1 MQYIACKV
9 LYLYIK
15 CNIVQINYN
24 ILLNEDILVDLGKGL
39 RQHRLNSNLTVKELS
54 EKSGVSERTIVGFEL
69 GKKNITLM
77 NLIELLRALRLLN
90 NLESLFP
97 QIPIIS
103 PLELIELEKK
113 KRKRARK

>member
-1 MQYIACKV
+1 M
-9 LYLYIK
+9 
-15 CNIVQINYN
+15 NYN
-24 ILLNEDILVDLGKGL
+24 ILLNEDILVNLGKGL

-113 KRKRARK
+113 KRKRARN